1 MTIRVAAWQHGI
13 HPRSESLVAA
23 TRDLERGRTTPEKVE
38 NQLRA
43 DVADFVATQQAAGLD
58 VLSDGLLWWP
68 DIFRP
73 LVDATSGMQAHALVR
88 WFDNN
93 AFYRA
98 PEVHGPLALARDPAT
113 LFARFGEAPVP
124 RLASLPSPYLFA
136 RVAQATGDRDQ
147 LIGELARHVIAPVAA
162 TLPGLGYQV
171 IQLQEP
177 WLTYHGIASESW
189 EHLERALGV
198 IQEAVGGRA
207 VLVLH
212 TYFGDAAPYADRLRR
227 LPVDAI
233 GIDLV
238 ATDLDS
244 LGAGWDVGVLV
255 GCLDGRRSLLE
266 DAEQTVAA
274 VRRVAELLDP
284 PALYLSSGSD
294 LELLPRAVAQRKV
307 LRLGEVARG
316 VREELA

>member
-1 MTIRVAAWQHGI
+1 MTIRIAAWQHGI
-13 HPRSESLVAA
+13 YPRSESLVAA

-38 NQLRA
+38 EQLRA
-43 DVADFVATQQAAGLD
+43 DLDDFVTTQQQAGLD

-68 DIFRP
+68 DSFRP
-73 LVDATSGMQAHALVR
+73 LVDATIGMQARTLVR

-98 PEVHGPLALARDPAT
+98 PQVHDPTLLACDPAA
-113 LFARFGEAPVP
+113 LLARFGKAPPP

-136 RVAQATGDRDQ
+136 RAAQATGDRDQ
-147 LIGELARHVIAPVAA
+147 LMVELAGRVIAPVAA
-162 TLPGLGYQV
+162 TLPGLGYRV

-189 EHLERALGV
+189 GQFERALGV
-198 IQEAVGGRA
+198 IREAIAGGA
-207 VLVLH
+207 MLVLH
-212 TYFGDAAPYADRLRR
+212 TYYGDAAPYVDRLRR

-238 ATDLDS
+238 ATDLDTM
-244 LGAGWDVGVLV
+244 GTGWEVGVLV

-266 DAEQTVAA
+266 GTEQTVAA
-274 VRRVAELLDP
+274 VRRVAELLRP
-284 PALYLSSGSD
+284 PALYLSSGCD
-294 LELLPRAVAQRKV
+294 LELLPQAIARRKV
-307 LRLGEVARG
+307 LRLGEVARR